1 MSSDPGGD
9 HSLGVNVR
17 TNGRSR
23 RRRPPRRPPGRHVL
37 ADGLAGGSVALVL
50 IPQALAYAEIAGVPA
65 HIGLYAS
72 ALPLIAAAFFASS
85 PYLQTGPT
93 ALTALFTL
101 GALTPIAEIGTRE
114 YILLA
119 SLLALLVGVIRLGL
133 GIVRLGSFAYV
144 MSEPVVLGF
153 TTGGA
158 ILILSSQVP
167 TMLGVSG
174 TGGIL
179 ANALDALWT
188 PDEWQLEAVVVSAVA
203 VTLVLLGR
211 RLHPLFPGVLV
222 VVAGGV
228 VWSRI
233 TGYDGRIVGDIPH
246 RLLDPSL
253 DLPWGRVW
261 SLLVP
266 AFVDRPR
273 RVRRAGGDRCEPS
286 PPRIAS
292 HGMRAATSRPRESP
306 TSCRDSRVRSRSAAP
321 SDAARSIGWPGR
333 APDGRARSPVSSCSP
348 RLPLAFLFEPLPR
361 AVLGA
366 IVAVVIFR
374 LIRLV
379 AIARL
384 WAISP
389 LQMLIATGT
398 LIATLATAPRVERGV
413 LIGIALSV
421 VTHLYREM
429 NLSLVAV
436 GDGSRVVIAPR
447 GVLWFGTAHKLEG
460 IVVNAIADHDDV
472 AALEIDLTGIGR
484 LDYTGAEEL
493 RSLCSDIEAGGVAV
507 SIVGVPAHARRIA
520 GKTLTRWWRA
530 APPSDSET

>member
-1 MSSDPGGD
+1 MYG
-9 HSLGVNVR
+9 R
-17 TNGRSR
+17 TDEAVSGARRATPRSTW
-23 RRRPPRRPPGRHVL
+23 L

-50 IPQALAYAEIAGVPA
+50 IPQALAYSEIAGFPA

-101 GALTPIAEIGTRE
+101 GALTPIAEAGTRE

-119 SLLALLVGVIRLGL
+119 SLLALLVGVIRLAL
-133 GIVRLGSFAYV
+133 GIARLGSFAYV

-153 TTGGA
+153 TAGGA
-158 ILILSSQVP
+158 ILILASQVP

-174 TGGIL
+174 TDGIFQS
-179 ANALDALWT
+179 ALDSLRA
-188 PDEWQLEAVVVSAVA
+188 PGDWQLEAVAVSVLTVA
-203 VTLVLLGR
+203 VVLLGR

-222 VVAGGV
+222 AVVAGV
-228 VWSRI
+228 VWSRLA
-233 TGYDGRIVGDIPH
+233 GYDGRIVGDIPR

-253 DLPWGRVW
+253 DLPWSRVG

-266 AFVDRPR
+266 GFVIALVGFAEPASIARTLAAQDRQPWDASR
-273 RVRRAGGDRCEPS
+273 DLSAQGVANIVSGMSGSFPIGGS
-286 PPRIAS
+286 L
-292 HGMRAATSRPRESP
+292 G
-306 TSCRDSRVRSRSAAP
+306 RSALNRMAGARTRW
-321 SDAARSIGWPGR
+321 SGAFTGVVVLAA
-333 APDGRARSPVSSCSP
+333 
-348 RLPLAFLFEPLPR
+348 LPLAFLVEPLPR

-366 IVAVVIFR
+366 IVAVVVFR

-429 NLSLVAV
+429 DLSLVAV
-436 GDGSRVVIAPR
+436 GDGTRVVVSPR
-447 GVLWFGTAHKLEG
+447 GVLWFGTAHKLED
-460 IVVNAIADHDDV
+460 IVVNAIAGHDDV
-472 AALEIDLTGIGR
+472 DALEIDLTGVGR
-484 LDYTGAEEL
+484 LDFTGAEEL
-493 RSLCSDIEAGGVAV
+493 RSLCSDIEASGIDV
-507 SIVGVPAHARRIA
+507 SVVGVPAHAQRIA
-520 GKTLTRWWRA
+520 GKTLTRWWR
-530 APPSDSET
+530 PPSAVT

>member
-1 MSSDPGGD
+1 MYG
-9 HSLGVNVR
+9 R
-17 TNGRSR
+17 TDEVTGSARLPTPRSTR
-23 RRRPPRRPPGRHVL
+23 ASTLL

-93 ALTALFTL
+93 ALTALFAF
-101 GALTPIAEIGTRE
+101 GALSPLAEAGTRE

-119 SLLALLVGVIRLGL
+119 SLLALLVGAIRLAL

-153 TTGGA
+153 TAGAA
-158 ILILSSQVP
+158 ILILATQVP

-174 TGGIL
+174 TDGIL
-179 ANALDALWT
+179 ENALDALRAPGDWNL
-188 PDEWQLEAVVVSAVA
+188 DAVA
-203 VTLVLLGR
+203 VSALAVAVVLLGR

-222 VVAGGV
+222 VVVGGV

-233 TGYDGRIVGDIPH
+233 TGYDGRIVGDLPH
-246 RLLDPSL
+246 RFLDPSL
-253 DLPWGRVW
+253 DLPWGRVG

-266 AFVDRPR
+266 AAVIAFVGFAEPASIARTLAAQDRQPWNASR
-273 RVRRAGGDRCEPS
+273 DLTAQGVANIVSGLSGSFPIGGS
-286 PPRIAS
+286 L
-292 HGMRAATSRPRESP
+292 G
-306 TSCRDSRVRSRSAAP
+306 RSALNRMAGARTRW
-321 SDAARSIGWPGR
+321 SGAFTGLVVLAA
-333 APDGRARSPVSSCSP
+333 
-348 RLPLAFLFEPLPR
+348 LPLAFLVEPLPR

-366 IVAVVIFR
+366 IVAVVIFK

-384 WAISP
+384 WTISP
-389 LQMLIATGT
+389 LQMLIASGT
-398 LIATLATAPRVERGV
+398 LIATLVTAPRIERGV
-413 LIGIALSV
+413 LIGVALSV

-429 NLSLVAV
+429 DLSLVAA
-436 GDGSRVVIAPR
+436 GAGNRVVIAPR

-460 IVVNAIADHDDV
+460 IVVNAIAAHDDV
-472 AALEIDLTGIGR
+472 EVLEIDLTGVGR

-493 RSLCSDIEAGGVAV
+493 RSLCSDIETGGVVV

-520 GKTLTRWWRA
+520 GKTLTRWWRDPP
-530 APPSDSET
+530 APRA